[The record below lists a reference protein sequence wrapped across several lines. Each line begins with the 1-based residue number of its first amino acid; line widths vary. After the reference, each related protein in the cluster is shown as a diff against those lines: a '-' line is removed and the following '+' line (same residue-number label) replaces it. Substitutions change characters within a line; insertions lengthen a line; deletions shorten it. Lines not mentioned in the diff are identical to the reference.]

1 MEFIETSIFTKLIY
15 TYLTDDEYVGLQ
27 GFMLKY
33 PEAGDIVPGSGG
45 VRILPRTS
53 CGRSRRRSKMPERN
67 IGAEILDGIREIK
80 AYQAGKGVLRT
91 HKLKSPA
98 PPQRIRARLQLSQSA
113 FAGLMGV
120 SLRTVQDW
128 EQGRRKPS
136 GPAEAL
142 LRIADQ
148 HPEVFVQLV

>member
-1 MEFIETSIFTKLIY
+1 MS
-15 TYLTDDEYVGLQ
+15 DR
-27 GFMLKY
+27 
-33 PEAGDIVPGSGG
+33 DIG
-45 VRILPRTS
+45 
-53 CGRSRRRSKMPERN
+53 N
-67 IGAEILDGIREIK
+67 EILEGIREIK
-80 AYQAGKGVLRT
+80 AYKASGINLRT
-91 HKLKSPA
+91 HKLKEPA
-98 PPQRIRARLQLSQSA
+98 PPQVIRARLKLSQAA

-148 HPEVFVQLV
+148 KPEVFTDLN